1 MSLGKAAG
9 VEAILGPAVSLC
21 SLVQAGAGLVGGTKL
36 VLGIQAQEAEGAQG
50 SYEHDVG
57 KNG

>member
-21 SLVQAGAGLVGGTKL
+21 SLVQAGAGLVGGTVL
-36 VLGIQAQEAEGAQG
+36 VLGSKLRKQSVHRARA
-50 SYEHDVG
+50 STM
-57 KNG
+57 

>member
-21 SLVQAGAGLVGGTKL
+21 SLVQAGAGLVGGTMLMLGSKL
-36 VLGIQAQEAEGAQG
+36 RKRSV
-50 SYEHDVG
+50 HDHD
-57 KNG
+57 